1 MKPFDRKPHAT
12 GRDGPRIQDARYR
25 KRNQPPEGQ
34 AFVWI
39 TNEMLS
45 SPAWIALPDNAMRG
59 IMRIAQE
66 HMAHGGRKNGE
77 LPVTWNNFQAYGIR
91 RGSITDAIKA
101 FVALGFVRM
110 AGRGRPTNG
119 RDKGSSSLWTL
130 TWLMTADGEAA
141 TNDWRRIK
149 SAEDATEKLRSAGV
163 TPERKKRTPTQ
174 DIISS
179 AKLIPS
185 DAEPIARKQG
195 ASGI

>member
-1 MKPFDRKPHAT
+1 MNPFDRKPNAT
-12 GRDGPRIQDARYR
+12 GRDSARIQDARYR

-45 SPAWIALPDNAMRG
+45 SPAWIALPDNALRG

-77 LPVTWNNFQAYGIR
+77 LPVTWNNFQDYGIR
-91 RGSITDAIKA
+91 RGSIADAIKA
-101 FVALGFVRM
+101 FIALGFVKM
-110 AGRGRPTNG
+110 SGRGRPTNG
-119 RDKGSSSLWTL
+119 RDKGTSALWTL
-130 TWLMTADGEAA
+130 TWLMTADGKPA

-149 SAEDATEKLRSAGV
+149 SEEEAKQALQAAGLK
-163 TPERKKRTPTQ
+163 TERKREVPTQ

-185 DAEPIARKQG
+185 QEQPIARKHG
-195 ASGI
+195 ASAL